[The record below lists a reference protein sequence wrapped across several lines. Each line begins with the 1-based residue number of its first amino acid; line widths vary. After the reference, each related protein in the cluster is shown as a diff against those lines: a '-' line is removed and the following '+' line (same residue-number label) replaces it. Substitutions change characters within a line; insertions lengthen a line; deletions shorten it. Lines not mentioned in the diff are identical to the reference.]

1 MAGEDIGR
9 GRGVSTVPVCI
20 YEKVNI
26 NRTKDEMLGYS
37 NKQIIH
43 FTQIKV
49 KGTKHMMNDQRR
61 KG

>member
-9 GRGVSTVPVCI
+9 GRGVSADPVCI

-26 NRTKDEMLGYS
+26 NRTKDEMLGYN

-43 FTQIKV
+43 FTQ
-49 KGTKHMMNDQRR
+49 R
-61 KG
+61 